1 MVALPSMKH
10 SHVKSI
16 VTYDGAL
23 QEAFPPVTVEEEFI
37 PAKNNKTKGYVK
49 GVYEKLDV
57 SDRVTATT
65 EAYRRGFLRRD

>member
-1 MVALPSMKH
+1 MEVLDLIARGFTNSDIARILEISR
-10 SHVKSI
+10 
-16 VTYDGAL
+16 D
-23 QEAFPPVTVEEEFI
+23 TV
-37 PAKNNKTKGYVK
+37 KGYVK